1 MVGMAAT
8 TRITAGEW
16 RGRVIDT
23 PRGLRIRPTRAMVRQ
38 SLFDILGARV
48 DGAAVLDLY
57 AGAGTVGFEALS
69 RGAESVTF
77 VDRDANALR
86 LIAATAERF
95 GCATRCRLVRSD
107 VAAWLRRQGDLAAA
121 AGVAFVDAPYRDAD
135 LDRTLALLG
144 QHAPALLVCEHHA
157 KRTLPDRI
165 GLLERVR
172 ETRHGLTTLTFL
184 QRSNTDRA
192 GTA

>member
-1 MVGMAAT
+1 MTPT

-23 PRGLRIRPTRAMVRQ
+23 PHGLRIRPTRSMVRQ
-38 SLFDILGARV
+38 SLFDILGSRV
-48 DGAAVLDLY
+48 TGAALLDLY

-77 VDRDANALR
+77 VDRDPGALR
-86 LIAATAERF
+86 LIAATADRF
-95 GCATRCRLVRSD
+95 GCASRCHLLRSD
-107 VAAWLRRQGDLAAA
+107 VAAWLRRSGDVAGA
-121 AGVAFVDAPYRDAD
+121 AGIAFVDAPYRDAD
-135 LDRTLALLG
+135 LASTLDLLG
-144 QHAPALLVCEHHA
+144 RHPPALVVCEHHA
-157 KRTLPDRI
+157 KRRLPDRI

-184 QRSNTDRA
+184 QRTSTDGA